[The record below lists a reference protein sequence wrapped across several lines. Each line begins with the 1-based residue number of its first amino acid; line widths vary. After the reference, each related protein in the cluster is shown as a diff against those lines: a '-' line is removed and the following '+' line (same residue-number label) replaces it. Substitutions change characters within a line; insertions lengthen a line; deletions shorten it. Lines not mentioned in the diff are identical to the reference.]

1 MLRYSPA
8 KVGSN
13 ICMQY
18 IIHMYMVLV
27 IGKKV
32 VARVLPEQAPLLRNH
47 VMYSTDNHPA
57 LLSDGFTQDQQCPLP
72 HGAV

>member
-1 MLRYSPA
+1 
-8 KVGSN
+8 
-13 ICMQY
+13 
-18 IIHMYMVLV
+18 MYMVLV

-32 VARVLPEQAPLLRNH
+32 VARVLPEQAALLRNH